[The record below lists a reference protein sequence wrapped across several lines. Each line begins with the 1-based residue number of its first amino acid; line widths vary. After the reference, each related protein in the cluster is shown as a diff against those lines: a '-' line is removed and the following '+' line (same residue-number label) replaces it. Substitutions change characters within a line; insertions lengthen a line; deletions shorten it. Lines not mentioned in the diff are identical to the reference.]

1 MEPISV
7 LIGLI
12 LGFLVERYAFAP
24 RRRLRQS
31 LERRLRGF

>member
-1 MEPISV
+1 MEPVSV

-12 LGFLVERYAFAP
+12 LGFIVERYAFAP
-24 RRRLRQS
+24 RRRSRNH